1 MIQGTIKWFLFF
13 IVRYPQ
19 VYNMPDVS
27 LEMAEHSEDRYNTK
41 GRSIIYSYVN
51 SFRHTVLRV
60 NVKRHATDIEMN
72 NHVKETTDK

>member
-1 MIQGTIKWFLFF
+1 
-13 IVRYPQ
+13 
-19 VYNMPDVS
+19 MPDVS

-72 NHVKETTDK
+72 NHVKGNNQKIKPC